1 MRKIVTLMFWA
12 LLSLTFLQCK
22 KDGCF
27 YSTGEYT
34 SKILVDNPFDT
45 IEVWGLFNVELVQDT
60 TCFVEAL
67 GGSNVVDRVEA
78 EIVYSSL
85 SLYNY
90 NNCFWYRDYEKV
102 HLRIHFEDI
111 KRILVHQTSLV
122 YSVDSITDNF
132 IMEIRGA
139 MAEADLV
146 LNNGHIFFLGYMETG
161 GLYKFRGK
169 SENIRLEGYYTSVVD
184 ASELKSV
191 TAEIRNYSISDYK
204 VWVTDELKVQ
214 IHNRGNVYLKGSP
227 DIVFDS
233 INSSGK
239 LIHID

>member
-1 MRKIVTLMFWA
+1 MKKVVRLIFWIWLGLMF
-12 LLSLTFLQCK
+12 SQCK
-22 KDGCF
+22 KEGCL
-27 YSTGEYT
+27 YSSGEYT
-34 SKILVDNPFDT
+34 TQVLVENPFDT
-45 IEVWGLFNVELVQDT
+45 IEVWGLFNIELVQDT
-60 TCFVEAL
+60 SCFVEAL

-78 EIVYSSL
+78 EVVHSSL

-132 IMEIRGA
+132 LLEIRGD
-139 MAEADLV
+139 MAETDLI
-146 LNNGHIFFLGYMETG
+146 LNNEYIFFLGYMESG
-161 GLYKFRGK
+161 GKYKFRGI
-169 SENIRLEGYYTSVVD
+169 SEKIRLQGYYTSVVD
-184 ASELKSV
+184 ASELKSSV
-191 TAEIRNYSISDYK
+191 ADIRNYSISDYK

-214 IHNRGNVYLKGSP
+214 IHNRGNVYLKGNP
-227 DIVFDS
+227 DLVFDS

-239 LIHID
+239 LIPLD